1 MKWEPWSVRRRASS
15 LLWQCAAAA
24 LRAVTE
30 ELARVRML
38 LAIAPGLSREA
49 LTEVT
54 RWMGMSA

>member
-15 LLWQCAAAA
+15 LLWQRAAAA
-24 LRAVTE
+24 LRAVTD